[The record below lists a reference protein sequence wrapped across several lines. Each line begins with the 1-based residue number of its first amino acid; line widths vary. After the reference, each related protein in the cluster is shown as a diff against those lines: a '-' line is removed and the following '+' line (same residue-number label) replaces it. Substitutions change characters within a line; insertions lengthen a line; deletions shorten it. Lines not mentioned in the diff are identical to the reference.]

1 MSPAIPQGVCLPYGE
16 RWQVFRA
23 RSGYAAPEH
32 PLMSIWFPHRQVIPS
47 CASKYYVPRTFS
59 IILYG
64 PRPSPP
70 LYEFNQDG
78 QARPDPWPPASR
90 LPPLLRT
97 VSSRS
102 LVSIFQLPFPL
113 ISILFPL

>member
-1 MSPAIPQGVCLPYGE
+1 MAVLVARPARVVAQMSPAIPQGVCLPYGE

-59 IILYG
+59 IILV
-64 PRPSPP
+64 
-70 LYEFNQDG
+70 L
-78 QARPDPWPPASR
+78 
-90 LPPLLRT
+90 
-97 VSSRS
+97 
-102 LVSIFQLPFPL
+102 
-113 ISILFPL
+113 